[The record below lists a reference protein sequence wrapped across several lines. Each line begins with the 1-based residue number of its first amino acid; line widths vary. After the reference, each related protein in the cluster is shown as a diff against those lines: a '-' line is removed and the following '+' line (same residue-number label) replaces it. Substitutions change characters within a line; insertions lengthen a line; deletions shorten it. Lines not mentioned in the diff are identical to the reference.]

1 VANLPL
7 IISAGTL
14 AFGAGLG
21 LKGLFDPAWAG
32 KLVRLQAEYGQP
44 EGYAEFRST
53 LGGMF
58 LGLHVVA
65 LLCLIFG
72 GVEAGVVACAILS
85 AGWLFTA
92 IGRYMAYR
100 MDENCKHKH
109 VVTSIAIEVV
119 AGLLIAVF
127 PIATVFRALFSGS
140 PA

>member
-72 GVEAGVVACAILS
+72 GVSAGVTACAILS

-92 IGRYMAYR
+92 IGRFMAYR
-100 MDENCKHKH
+100 MDEHCKHKH
-109 VVTSIAIEVV
+109 VVTSILIEVV

-127 PIATVFRALFSGS
+127 PLATGVSALLPG
-140 PA
+140 